1 MSSRRRISATA
12 AALAACALLAV
23 GCGRAAP
30 GTDGSSG
37 SGSGSGGSGQVSP
50 TKGLVI
56 STPAGTSSVA
66 SVTWAVYRPV
76 NSLDPIF
83 AFDYPENTAIS
94 LMCESLLLQEP
105 NGSIQPGLATVSNAG
120 ADEDGLHAPARRE
133 VLERRPGD
141 AR

>member
-1 MSSRRRISATA
+1 MSARRRTSATV
-12 AALAACALLAV
+12 AALAACALLAA

-30 GTDGSSG
+30 GTGGSSSSGNG
-37 SGSGSGGSGQVSP
+37 SGSSGQVSP

-105 NGSIQPGLATVSNAG
+105 NGSIQPGLATVFDAG
-120 ADEDGLHAPARRE
+120 AGEDGLHAPARRE
-133 VLERRPGD
+133 VLGRRPGD